1 MKELWRL
8 VDVLLRDR
16 EAVSS
21 EEALGRMRV
30 PSLAVVILLLGAA
43 YGIFMGVYGLSSR
56 EVAEYRQIVS
66 SMWKVPALFL
76 LTLLICFPSLYVFS
90 TLLGSRLSF
99 VATLKTLLGIVA
111 ITVTVLAS
119 FGPIVAFFSL
129 STENYSFMK
138 LLNVAFFAVAGLLGV
153 GALLKALRFLLGPP
167 PLPTT
172 GDTPPVIGQRS
183 AVGEDRQI
191 KRVFRIWILI
201 YALVGAQMG
210 WVLRPF
216 IGDPHSPFAWFR
228 ARQAN
233 FFIDVWQTILKLFS

>member
-1 MKELWRL
+1 
-8 VDVLLRDR
+8 
-16 EAVSS
+16 
-21 EEALGRMRV
+21 
-30 PSLAVVILLLGAA
+30 
-43 YGIFMGVYGLSSR
+43 LSSR
-56 EVAEYRQIVS
+56 EVAEYRQVVS
-66 SMWKVPALFL
+66 SMWKVPVLFL

-99 VATLKTLLGIVA
+99 LATLKALLGIVA

-129 STENYSFMK
+129 STENYAFMK
-138 LLNVAFFAVAGLLGV
+138 LLNVAFFAVAGALGV
-153 GALLKALRFLLGPP
+153 GALLKALRFLLRPQV
-167 PLPTT
+167 T
-172 GDTPPVIGQRS
+172 VIGDMPPMIGQKPS
-183 AVGEDRQI
+183 ADEDRQI

-216 IGDPHSPFAWFR
+216 IGDPQSPFAWFR

-233 FFIDVWQTILKLFS
+233 FFIDVWQTFLKLFS

>member
-8 VDVLLRDR
+8 MDVLLRDR

-30 PSLAVVILLLGAA
+30 PWLALIIVLLGAV
-43 YGIFMGVYGLSSR
+43 YGVFMGVYGMSSR
-56 EVAEYRQIVS
+56 EVLEYRQMVS

-129 STENYSFMK
+129 STENYPFMK
-138 LLNVAFFAVAGLLGV
+138 LLNVAFFGVAGLLGV

-167 PLPTT
+167 PVPVNL
-172 GDTPPVIGQRS
+172 PPVIGPT
-183 AVGEDRQI
+183 AVAREDRQI
-191 KRVFRIWILI
+191 KRVFRIWILL

-216 IGDPHSPFAWFR
+216 IGDPHTPFAWFR

-233 FFIDVWQTILKLFS
+233 FFIDVWQTILNLFS